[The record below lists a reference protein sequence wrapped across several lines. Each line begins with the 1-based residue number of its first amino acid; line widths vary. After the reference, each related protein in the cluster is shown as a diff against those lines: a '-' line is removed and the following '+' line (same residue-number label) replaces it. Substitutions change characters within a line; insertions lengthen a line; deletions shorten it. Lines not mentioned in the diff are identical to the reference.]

1 MSLKSVV
8 SKYGYMSLA
17 VLGLV
22 LSLATNAAAQSA
34 GPDSAT
40 TQAPADSGAKAAP
53 TGFFGSFELGGLADA
68 YYDYYSTKP
77 DGDATFRNFDTRHNA
92 VRFSMAQIWLMK
104 APTDDSRA
112 GMNLKFN
119 FGHAATLINS
129 YEPSSARV
137 LENIE
142 QAYGSYLIP
151 AGKGLQV
158 DAGKFVTQHGAEVIE
173 AKDNWNYSRSLLF
186 ALAIPYYH
194 TGVRAT
200 YAASDKVIL
209 MGDVV
214 TGWNSVKDN
223 NGGRTVGAQLILKP
237 VSQVTIIQ
245 NYMTGAEQAHDST
258 DRRHLLDSLVTV
270 TAGKMI
276 SLMANYDYGKDSIAG
291 APVSWQGIAGYL
303 KVQATPWFAIIPRVE
318 WLDDPDGFTTGSSQT
333 LKEGT
338 LTGEV
343 KLANGLLS
351 RVEYRRDVSNVASFA
366 TSTGQ
371 ATSQGSFG
379 VGVLYTI
386 TSKH

>member
-1 MSLKSVV
+1 MLLKSVV
-8 SKYGYMSLA
+8 SKHGYVSLA
-17 VLGLV
+17 ALGLV
-22 LSLATNAAAQSA
+22 LSVATHAAAQAA
-34 GPDSAT
+34 GPDPGAAP
-40 TQAPADSGAKAAP
+40 TQADSGAKATP
-53 TGFFGSFELGGLADA
+53 TGFFGSFELGGLADG

-92 VRFSMAQIWLMK
+92 LRFSMAQVWLTK
-104 APTDDSRA
+104 LPTDDSRA

-119 FGHAATLINS
+119 FGHAATLINAF
-129 YEPSSARV
+129 EPSSARI

-142 QAYGSYLIP
+142 QAYGSFLIP

-200 YAASDKVIL
+200 YTANDKVTL

-223 NGGRTVGAQLILKP
+223 NGGKTVGAQLMLKP
-237 VSQVTIIQ
+237 SSQVTFVQ
-245 NYMTGAEQAHDST
+245 NYMTGAEQAHGSG
-258 DRRHLLDSLVTV
+258 DRRHLFDSLVTI
-270 TAGKMI
+270 TANTI
-276 SLMANYDYGKDSIAG
+276 VSFMANYDYGKDSLAG

-303 KVQATPWFAIIPRVE
+303 KIQATPWFAIIPRAE
-318 WLDDPDGFTTGSSQT
+318 WFDDPDGFTTGSGQT

-338 LTGEV
+338 LTGEF

-379 VGVLYTI
+379 VGVLYSI
-386 TSKH
+386 SSKH